1 MSGSPSLPLRDLI
14 DLDELQS
21 IQDSF
26 ARAAG
31 ISSVILSPEGEPL
44 TKFTNPTGFCS
55 LIQSTE
61 KGKERCFRSF
71 REMGEIALR
80 SEKPEIC
87 YCFAHGRHFVA
98 PIIID
103 GKHKGTMFAGQ
114 FIPEK
119 FSSEQLHDL
128 EEIAHE
134 IDLDPGL
141 LVKEAGKMPAV
152 GEDVVRNYSSLLF
165 KVVETIAKR
174 CVQAAELIR
183 AKDALQRAHDE
194 LEKRV
199 QERTSE
205 LAEASKGL
213 VQEVTERKLAEDALQ
228 KERDRA
234 QHYLDAAGV
243 MFLVIGADRKVS
255 LINRKGCEILGYEE
269 EEEITGKDWFDN
281 FVPKR
286 LRDEV
291 ARVFGSLIAGEIE
304 PVEYYENPVL
314 TKHGEEKIVAWHN
327 TILRD
332 EHGRI
337 CATMASGEDITERKQ
352 VEETLLESEE
362 KFRLLAENSID
373 CIWVMDTRLRF
384 TYLSPSVERIMGF
397 KPEQWVGTKLSSHF
411 KKKEFLKVGF
421 LAAKTIKNYKTF
433 THVTFET
440 KMLNSK
446 NDEVDIEISSK
457 VLLNSHGKLIG
468 LQGITRDITERKKAK
483 EAFTDETIRR
493 RILMEQSRDGIVI
506 LGRDGSVYESNQR
519 FAEMLGFSPEEVSH
533 LHVWDWEFQS
543 TREQLRDM
551 LRNIDETGNNFET
564 QHRRKD
570 GTTYDAEISANGAV
584 FAGEKLIFCVCRDI
598 TERKRIEKALKD
610 RVEFE
615 KIVATISTSFINLP
629 PDELDAGIEDALRSI
644 GEFSGVDRSYIFR
657 LFDDGTTM
665 DNTHKWRARGIVPQ
679 IGNLK
684 RLQTTDFPW
693 SMERLNRFETVHIPS
708 VADLPPEAGAEKE
721 ELQSEDILSVIFV
734 PMVSG
739 RTLFGF
745 IGLDSVR
752 QEKSWSEENIALL
765 RMVGE
770 IFVNALEHRHVLD
783 ALRSSETKFHAIFEE
798 NPLGA
803 VIVDKKRKIRDVND
817 AAAALI
823 GRPRKDIIGKMCHEF
838 IYPAAEN
845 DCPIHDRGRTVDHRE
860 VILISKDRG
869 DIPIDKTATQ
879 ITIDD
884 KPVLLEMFYD
894 ITRRKA
900 AENALRESEEKYRNI
915 IENIQD
921 VFYRADMEGNLIMT
935 SRSGAKLLG
944 YDSVGEMIGLNVAKT
959 LYAVP
964 EERDEFLKVLEKK
977 GVVNDYEITLK
988 KTDGTLVPVRMSS
1001 HFYFDKNGDSLG
1013 VEGVLSDITE
1023 RKAAENALRESEE
1036 RMRTVFEEAPL
1047 GIALIDSLTA
1057 NIYEINQQFAEIAG
1071 RNREEMATID
1081 WISITHPDDV
1091 QEVLDNMTLLNAGK
1105 ISGFN
1110 MNKRYI
1116 QPDGSLVW
1124 INMTIAPLKV
1134 EDKTQPRHLCMI
1146 EDITERK
1153 AAEKAISESEEKL
1166 RMITAS
1172 ANDAILMMDPEG
1184 NISYW
1189 NKAAERMF
1197 GYTEEEVIGKNL
1209 HALLVPEQ
1217 FHPAFSKGFERFEE
1231 TGQGAALGKTL
1242 EVAAIGK
1249 GGTEFPVELSLS
1261 AVKLKGRWNAIG
1273 LIREIA
1279 ERKAAEEEL
1288 KKRADELEKFN
1299 RMAVGRELKMIELK
1313 KEINALLGESG
1324 KEPGYKIVGEL

>member
-1 MSGSPSLPLRDLI
+1 MSGSPSLSLRELI
-14 DLDELQS
+14 DIDELQS

-26 ARAAG
+26 ARAVG

-71 REMGEIALR
+71 MEMGKNALLSKELEIF
-80 SEKPEIC
+80 
-87 YCFAHGRHFVA
+87 YCFARGGHFVA
-98 PIIID
+98 PIMID
-103 GKHKGTMFAGQ
+103 GEHKGTMFAGQ

-134 IDLDPGL
+134 IGIDQRT
-141 LVKEAGKMPAV
+141 LVKEAEKIRVV

-165 KVVETIAKR
+165 KIVETIVKR
-174 CVQAAELIR
+174 GAQAAELSR
-183 AKDALQRAHDE
+183 VNDALQVARDG

-199 QERTSE
+199 QERTAE
-205 LAEASKGL
+205 LAEANKGL
-213 VQEVTERKLAEDALQ
+213 EHEITERKLADEELRLNAAMMDNVTEGVYLIGLDDLLIKWTNEKFAGMFGYGPREVVGKHVDIVNAPTEKTPAETRIAIVDVL
-228 KERDRA
+228 KETGEWHGEVRNIKRDGTHFWCSA
-234 QHYLDAAGV
+234 N
-243 MFLVIGADRKVS
+243 VS
-255 LINRKGCEILGYEE
+255 L
-269 EEEITGKDWFDN
+269 FDH
-281 FVPKR
+281 P
-286 LRDEV
+286 EYG
-291 ARVFGSLIAGEIE
+291 RVMVSAH
-304 PVEYYENPVL
+304 
-314 TKHGEEKIVAWHN
+314 T
-327 TILRD
+327 
-332 EHGRI
+332 
-337 CATMASGEDITERKQ
+337 DITERKQ
-352 VEETLLESEE
+352 AEETLRESEE
-362 KFRLLAENSID
+362 KFRLIAENSID
-373 CIWVMDTRLRF
+373 CIWLLDTRLRF
-384 TYLSPSVERIMGF
+384 TYLSPSAERILGY
-397 KPEQWVGTKLSSHF
+397 KPEQMVGTKLSSHF
-411 KKKEFLKVGF
+411 KKKEFLKIGI
-421 LAAKTIKNYKTF
+421 LTAKTLKNYKTF

-446 NDEVDIEISSK
+446 NDEVDIEISSN
-457 VLLNSHGKLIG
+457 VLLNSQGKLIG
-468 LQGITRDITERKKAK
+468 LQGTTRDITERKKAK

-506 LGRDGSVYESNQR
+506 LDRNGNVYESNQR
-519 FAEMLGFSPEEVSH
+519 FAEMLGYSPGEVSH
-533 LHVWDWEFQS
+533 LHVWDWELQR

-570 GTTYDAEISANGAV
+570 GTVYDVEISANGAV
-584 FAGEKLIFCVCRDI
+584 FAGEKLIFYVCRDI

-615 KIVATISTSFINLP
+615 EIVATISTSFINFA

-684 RLQTTDFPW
+684 GLQTADFPW

-708 VADLPPEAGAEKE
+708 VANLPPEAGTEKE
-721 ELQSEDILSVIFV
+721 ELQSEGLLSVIFV

-752 QEKSWSEENIALL
+752 QAKSWSEENIALL

-783 ALRSSETKFHAIFEE
+783 ALQSSETKFHAIFEE

-803 VIVDKKRKIRDVND
+803 VIVDKERKIRDVND

-860 VILISKDRG
+860 VILLSKDRG

-879 ITIDD
+879 IAIDGE
-884 KPVLLEMFYD
+884 PVLLEMFYD

-900 AENALRESEEKYRNI
+900 AETALRESEEKYRNI

-921 VFYRADMEGNLIMT
+921 VFYRADIEGNLIMT

-944 YDSVGEMIGLNVAKT
+944 YDSVEEMIGLNVAKT
-959 LYAVP
+959 FYAVH
-964 EERDEFLKVLEKK
+964 EERDEFLKILADK

-1001 HFYFDKNGDSLG
+1001 HFYFDKNGNPLG

-1036 RMRTVFEEAPL
+1036 RMRTMFEEAPL

-1057 NIYEINQQFAEIAG
+1057 HIYEVNPQFAKIVG
-1071 RNREEMATID
+1071 RSKEEMATID

-1091 QEVLDNMTLLNAGK
+1091 QEDLDNMAMLNAGK
-1105 ISGFN
+1105 ITGFD

-1116 QPDGSLVW
+1116 QPDGSFVW

-1146 EDITERK
+1146 EDITKRK

-1197 GYTEEEVIGKNL
+1197 DYTEEEVIGKNL
-1209 HALLVPEQ
+1209 HALLVPER
-1217 FHPAFSKGFERFEE
+1217 FHPAFSKGFEVFRE
-1231 TGQGAALGKTL
+1231 TGQGDALGKTL

-1249 GGTEFPVELSLS
+1249 DGTEFPVELSLS
-1261 AVKLKGRWNAIG
+1261 GVKLKGRWNAIG
-1273 LIREIA
+1273 LIRDIA

-1299 RMAVGRELKMIELK
+1299 RLAVGRELKMIELK

-1324 KEPGYKIVGEL
+1324 KEPGYKIVGEP